1 MLVFIIHRF
10 GSRCDAVNFVRE
22 ISKKR
27 CIVLRPIVLE
37 NSADEDW
44 RACALSRIGE
54 CEAVIVYDPAAC
66 QVSDNAVWEIKMAQ
80 ELGKPIIFLD
90 PKKLSDDELRKLDAL
105 YHVDEEF
112 NSYFKKDGTGTETL
126 YSIMVNSSE
135 QLIQR
140 RQNMNAFFIT
150 AIGSLM
156 VIAGGLAKFGTVKSS
171 EGSFVIMASFGIAGL
186 LICNSWYKLIDNYGK
201 LNAAKY
207 RVILKIEETLSARI
221 FSAEWA
227 ALGKGRR
234 PKKYQSF
241 TSTEKLVPLWF
252 ASLTLCL
259 VLFISFGHVWHT
271 WG

>member
-1 MLVFIIHRF
+1 MLAFIIHRF
-10 GSRCDAVNFVRE
+10 GSRRDAINLIKE
-22 ISKKR
+22 ITKKR
-27 CIVLRPIVLE
+27 DIILRPIVLDK
-37 NSADEDW
+37 SADEGW

-66 QVSDNAVWEIKMAQ
+66 QASDNAAWEIQMAQ

-90 PKKLSDDELRKLDAL
+90 PKNLSDDELSKLDAL
-105 YHVDEEF
+105 YHIDEEF
-112 NSYFKKDGTGTETL
+112 NSYFKKDGTDTASL
-126 YSIMVNSSE
+126 YNIMVNSSE

-156 VIAGGLAKFGTVKSS
+156 VIAGVMAKFTTVESS
-171 EGSFVIMASFGIAGL
+171 EGSFVIMASFGIIGL

-207 RVILKIEETLSARI
+207 RVILKIEENLSARI

-241 TSTEKLVPLWF
+241 TATEKLVPLWF
-252 ASLTLCL
+252 AILTLCL
-259 VLFISFGHVWHT
+259 IIFISLGHVWHA
-271 WG
+271 WD